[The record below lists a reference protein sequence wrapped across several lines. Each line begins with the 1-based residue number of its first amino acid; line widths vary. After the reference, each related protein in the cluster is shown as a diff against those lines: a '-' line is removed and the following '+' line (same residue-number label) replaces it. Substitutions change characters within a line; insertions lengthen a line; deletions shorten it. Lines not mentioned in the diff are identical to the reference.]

1 MNPESDHELR
11 TRFAAQRRADH
22 ELAPAW
28 NPRALPPES
37 APSAFRLPRWI
48 PLTVT
53 AGICMLLSLML
64 IHRADP
70 PDLVEALPVLFDA
83 SSEPLFTSL
92 NNPSA
97 NPSDFLLPSYLSIQ
111 LP

>member
-11 TRFAAQRRADH
+11 SRFAAQRRADR

-28 NPRALPPES
+28 NPRALQPQS

-53 AGICMLLSLML
+53 AGICMLLSLMF

-83 SSEPLFTSL
+83 ASEPLFTSL

-97 NPSDFLLPSYLSIQ
+97 NPSDFLLPSYLTIQ